1 VRIPISSD
9 ISVDRSKNGEGEA
22 KFCRHVSATHKLPKP
37 RVIVFQKRER
47 QKLLSGSS
55 KPRDCAIAG
64 KVELPHGSDMKR
76 KSIVSLIIATLAWAM
91 QPARAQSADSNQDPP
106 SAGYSSVVSTSTVR
120 AVQLALQKAG
130 YYVGKTDG
138 EFTGDTRTALN
149 EFERRNGLS
158 ETGTITPDVLK
169 ALGLS

>member
-1 VRIPISSD
+1 
-9 ISVDRSKNGEGEA
+9 
-22 KFCRHVSATHKLPKP
+22 
-37 RVIVFQKRER
+37 
-47 QKLLSGSS
+47 
-55 KPRDCAIAG
+55 
-64 KVELPHGSDMKR
+64 
-76 KSIVSLIIATLAWAM
+76 M